1 MLHPRR
7 NRDQE
12 HGQIIILFALVLVVI
27 LAFGAIVVD
36 LGVLRNNRQIL
47 VNALDSA
54 ALAAGSKLPVDGSP
68 TASPTGQLTAARKLI
83 DDSIQANYPGL
94 PTSAYSI
101 TYQCMIGVNPS
112 TNQAWISRD
121 IPAACGRPPWHACR
135 PTLSLQFRRQIR
147 RQCRCAV

>member
-1 MLHPRR
+1 MLHLRR
-7 NRDQE
+7 RHDQE

-83 DDSIQANYPGL
+83 DDSIQAN
-94 PTSAYSI
+94 
-101 TYQCMIGVNPS
+101 
-112 TNQAWISRD
+112 
-121 IPAACGRPPWHACR
+121 
-135 PTLSLQFRRQIR
+135 
-147 RQCRCAV
+147 